1 MLHETIVAWV
11 RNREKLT
18 LPKQPWTETR
28 EQFAVRLREICH
40 YTNEHYDV
48 ESVCKSFPRRLE
60 MLVEKK
66 GDRIN
71 K

>member
-1 MLHETIVAWV
+1 MRA
-11 RNREKLT
+11 K
-18 LPKQPWTETR
+18 
-28 EQFAVRLREICH
+28 AVRLREICH
-40 YTNEHYDV
+40 YINEHYDV